1 MDRDMDKNGR
11 NGHHGHKWTRLYG
24 QNGHVQQV
32 TSLNLSIPSMMSM
45 KMNEN
50 LHATCNIQHKF
61 FITSYLNEKVIF
73 LFKYLFVRSFM
84 RVSPESYE
92 QSTRGRITW
101 VAIIFAVLSF
111 YVCSYGK
118 AGLNYQESNVF
129 VPCRDFPAMH
139 FVY

>member
-1 MDRDMDKNGR
+1 
-11 NGHHGHKWTRLYG
+11 
-24 QNGHVQQV
+24 
-32 TSLNLSIPSMMSM
+32 M

-50 LHATCNIQHKF
+50 LHATCNIHHKF
-61 FITSYLNEKVIF
+61 FITSYLNAKIIF

-84 RVSPESYE
+84 RVLPESYE
-92 QSTRGRITW
+92 KSTRGRITW

-129 VPCRDFPAMH
+129 VPCRDFPAVH